1 MSEIDELISDLE
13 RGHAGDPWHGP
24 SRAVVLSDVS
34 AEEAAWRPPGG
45 AHAIWELVLH
55 MTGWTGEMASRL
67 RGAPPELPAAGDWPA
82 LPPAATNAEWRHA
95 LEALDGAHRELV
107 GALRAMNPA
116 SLGELMDT
124 ARDAPLGT
132 GVTYRTMLRGVAQ
145 HDAYHTG
152 QIAILKK
159 LFRSGWGQVLT

>member
-1 MSEIDELISDLE
+1 VSEIDELISDLE

-24 SRAVVLSDVS
+24 SRAAVLSGVT

-45 AHAIWELVLH
+45 AHSIWELVLH

-67 RGAPPELPAAGDWPA
+67 RGAPPKLPAAGDWPVV
-82 LPPAATNAEWRHA
+82 PSTTTDAEWKRA
-95 LEALDGAHRELV
+95 LQALDVAHRELV
-107 GALRAMNPA
+107 DALHAMNPA
-116 SLGELMDT
+116 SLGEQMSI

-159 LFRSGWGQVLT
+159 LYRSDGVRS